1 MGTAAGKPGAARH
14 LKMSIFTEGLQ
25 KEIAWKR
32 SPEGQAQFSVFVVS
46 HTCVLAP
53 AIQHIFPPIKKDFS
67 SIQMIFSHVC
77 WPHANQH
84 LFQFSVFVV
93 SHTCVLA
100 PAIQHIFPS
109 IKKDF
114 SVSVLAPASQH
125 IFQFSGFGC
134 FSHMCVGPGYPTH
147 FSINQKGFF
156 RQFK

>member
-1 MGTAAGKPGAARH
+1 MLAPANH
-14 LKMSIFTEGLQ
+14 HI
-25 KEIAWKR
+25 I
-32 SPEGQAQFSVFVVS
+32 QFSVFVVF

-53 AIQHIFPPIKKDFS
+53 AIQNIFPPIKKDFFVNS
-67 SIQMIFSHVC
+67 NDFFPCMLA
-77 WPHANQH
+77 PANQH

>member
-1 MGTAAGKPGAARH
+1 MAEKLTETILPGIHNICWPR
-14 LKMSIFTEGLQ
+14 LTNTSFSLVFLLFFTHVCWPRLSKTSFRQ
-25 KEIAWKR
+25 SKR
-32 SPEGQAQFSVFVVS
+32 
-46 HTCVLAP
+46 
-53 AIQHIFPPIKKDFS
+53 IFS